1 MNPIEETQRVPNFTT
16 ENFRDNKWS
25 KENELN
31 EQMTIKPS
39 SPDELEIKN
48 KGVTL

>member
-1 MNPIEETQRVPNFTT
+1 MNPLEENQLVPDFTT

-31 EQMTIKPS
+31 ETMTIKPS

-48 KGVTL
+48 KGVTI